1 MRDRKTESDI
11 KTVKSFIEFW
21 TKFHSIFAGML
32 SNQIISSDDEAKF
45 CETRDMMR
53 SKYEALRK
61 ELEFTYV
68 PHGRMT
74 DPVDE
79 VLKIGGI
86 RLMSEKGLKK
96 LNEDWRDSYIFLN
109 NIQERL
115 ASKKKR
121 LEEFNTAGVLVKRFI
136 DTNSQKLA
144 ALFRKER

>member
-11 KTVKSFIEFW
+11 KSIKSFIEFW
-21 TKFHSIFAGML
+21 TKFHSIFSGMV
-32 SNQIISSDDEAKF
+32 SSQIISQDDETKF
-45 CETRDMMR
+45 CETRDMIR
-53 SKYEALRK
+53 AKYETFRK
-61 ELEFTYV
+61 ELDFTYM
-68 PHGRMT
+68 PHARLT

-109 NIQERL
+109 SILERF

-136 DTNSQKLA
+136 DVNTQKLA
-144 ALFRKER
+144 ALFKKEK